1 MHGGIM
7 YIRGEVPQRYLG
19 KEVKVFETNEED
31 MKILK
36 EELKG
41 FCEAFNIS
49 LDEILSE
56 PFTKIVPVSARPYGR
71 MYAHRWGIAS
81 GLIK

>member
-1 MHGGIM
+1 
-7 YIRGEVPQRYLG
+7 
-19 KEVKVFETNEED
+19 